1 MGGDVGEPIK
11 YIVVNNSA
19 EARKHL
25 SDISK
30 HIGLQ
35 KDGKT
40 NQYAPLMRIYEDE
53 SPDNGKYIIPIVV
66 EGTFKCDDLYD
77 ASILIEYQ
85 EHWGKSAKTKRLD
98 DGDDSDS
105 TSEGD

>member
-1 MGGDVGEPIK
+1 MGRPALK
-11 YIVVNNSA
+11 YIVVNDSVV
-19 EARKHL
+19 ARKEIL
-25 SDISK
+25 KISN
-30 HIGLQ
+30 HIGLE
-35 KDGKT
+35 KDAKT